1 MSDSLLL
8 IINKADLQIT
18 SDFQGILGLGLP
30 KTRISEG
37 TVMQQLAAT
46 RGFESHFDSIF
57 CMRSR
62 VLAGFPG
69 EMRASQSLGRRAERL
84 LLNAQ
89 QGLYALPKALQR
101 HGAHVLPHEPARRS
115 TAARSCPC
123 GPEDD
128 VQVKSYSI

>member
-18 SDFQGILGLGLP
+18 ADFQGILGLGLP

-62 VLAGFPG
+62 ILADIPG
-69 EMRASQSLGRRAERL
+69 SMRASQAVAGEASRTS
-84 LLNAQ
+84 
-89 QGLYALPKALQR
+89 P
-101 HGAHVLPHEPARRS
+101 S
-115 TAARSCPC
+115 
-123 GPEDD
+123 
-128 VQVKSYSI
+128 